1 MQFSSLKKPQVWIGI
16 VFSIACLA
24 VIFLLVDPDE
34 IANSLRH
41 ADYTLLAGT
50 TLLLILYLIL
60 RAVRWRYMLQQKVSV
75 TRVFHLQNI
84 GFMLTQVLPL
94 RLGDPARAVLVG
106 SEPDLTVGEGLSS
119 MVVERLLDMVVIVA
133 LLPFTIAQ
141 VPTLPERL
149 RSGATISGFVAIAAV
164 ALLVVMV
171 NFRPKVNQLSRAILD
186 RIPFLDS
193 DTWATQIDNLL
204 AGLVTLTS
212 WRSGSTLF
220 LLSFLVWVPLIFA
233 YQLAMRA
240 VGLSPTLLMSAFVM
254 CAAAFS
260 IAAPSSPGQVGVFH
274 AGVIL
279 AITLLGMDGTAA
291 ASFAFLYHAI
301 NLTTLILLGIIGLWR
316 TQASFGTVV
325 SQTHRYLKQRATSKQ
340 SI

>member
-1 MQFSSLKKPQVWIGI
+1 MQQATLKKRQFWIGI
-16 VFSIACLA
+16 LISVTCLG
-24 VIFLLVDPDE
+24 VIFILVDPTA
-34 IANSLRH
+34 IAHSLRT
-41 ADYTLLAGT
+41 ANLPLLVATIG
-50 TLLLILYLIL
+50 LLIVYLIL
-60 RAVRWRYMLQQKVSV
+60 RAVRWRYMLQQRVPV
-75 TRVFHLQNI
+75 HRVFHLQNI

-164 ALLVVMV
+164 VLLVVMV
-171 NFRPKVNQLSRAILD
+171 NFRPKVNQLSRATFD
-186 RIPFLDS
+186 RIPFLDT
-193 DTWATQIDNLL
+193 DTWTTQIDNLL

-212 WRSGSTLF
+212 WRSGSIL
-220 LLSFLVWVPLIFA
+220 LILSFLVWVPLIFA
-233 YQLAMRA
+233 YQLGMQA
-240 VGLSPTLLMSAFVM
+240 VGLSPTILMSAFVM

-279 AITLLGMDGTAA
+279 AITLLGMDGTKA

-301 NLTTLILLGIIGLWR
+301 NLTTLILLGLIGLWR

-325 SQTHRYLKQRATSKQ
+325 SQTHSFLKQRTAEKQ
-340 SI
+340 GA